1 MRKFGIFL
9 SSLLLAAALPAQITH
24 VWLDPVNG
32 SDTNPGTRAK
42 PMKSIK
48 KALGTFNRNA
58 VVHLLPGVYGPKT
71 TGDFWDPVAK
81 KPAQI
86 KMTGFQNFVL
96 RGEDR
101 DKCVIDFNIAST
113 VKGVPFYGLLQVTG
127 PSTDNVTICNLTF
140 KNNASNNPWGSGAIQ
155 TTGAVKHVNVH
166 HCVFDNTNSSLIF
179 WGGFDCTIHDN
190 IFMNDRVALRT
201 RVRYFNQANGDRLY
215 VYNNV
220 FYNCSQGIGIGNG
233 NTGKQI
239 PPPYQYIVNNI
250 AFKCASGFTGGGN
263 SQAPVLTFEG
273 NLAFQ
278 CTTKNFAMPWTPS
291 KSNISVD
298 PQFVNPAKGDFHIKS
313 SSPCIDAGWHG
324 IPKGLTSYAL
334 PDMANDFFGDCRMT
348 DGNSDGLALPDI
360 GIQEVNPAH
369 MSLSNFGQG
378 QVATWSLSRTIQFPF
393 TAIFLLS
400 YKKGGLA
407 YDPYGLVS
415 VDVTAV
421 LFSTVAAVPGKVNL
435 PIPKDPVLTGY
446 PVYTQA
452 LGFRT
457 TPSGFLFMP
466 TGRITSY
473 L

>member
-1 MRKFGIFL
+1 MRRIGILCASFF
-9 SSLLLAAALPAQITH
+9 LAAALPAQITH
-24 VWLDPVNG
+24 VWIDGVNG

-48 KALGTFNRNA
+48 KALSVFNRNA
-58 VVHLLPGVYGPKT
+58 VVHLLPGVYGPQT

-96 RGEDR
+96 QGEDR
-101 DKCVIDFNIAST
+101 DKCIIDFNIAST
-113 VKGVPFYGLLQVTG
+113 VSGIPFYGLLQVTG

-140 KNNASNNPWGSGAIQ
+140 KNNASNSPWGSGAIQ
-155 TTGAVKHVNVH
+155 TVGPVKHVNVH

-190 IFMNDRVALRT
+190 LFMNDRVALRT
-201 RVRYFNQANGDRLY
+201 RVRYSAQTNGDRLY

-220 FYNCSQGIGIGNG
+220 FYKCAQGIGIGAGRAAKN
-233 NTGKQI
+233 I
-239 PPPYQYIVNNI
+239 PPPFQYIVNNI
-250 AFKCASGFTGGGN
+250 ALACTNGFVGGGN
-263 SQAPVLTFEG
+263 PQPKVLTFEG

-278 CTTKNFAMPWTPS
+278 CTSKNFGMSWTPS
-291 KSNISVD
+291 KSNLSLD
-298 PQFVNPAKGDFHIKS
+298 PMFLDPAKGDFHLKAK
-313 SSPCIDAGWHG
+313 SPCIDAGWHG
-324 IPKGLTSYAL
+324 MPAGLLSYAL
-334 PDMANDFFGDCRMT
+334 PDMSNDFFGDCRMA
-348 DGNSDGLALPDI
+348 DGNSDHVAVPDI
-360 GIQEVNPAH
+360 GIHEVNTAH
-369 MSLSNFGQG
+369 LSVSNFAQG
-378 QVATWSLSRTIQFPF
+378 QTAVWSLTRTTQFPF
-393 TAIFLLS
+393 TAVFLLS
-400 YKKGGLA
+400 YKKGGIA

-415 VDVTAV
+415 VDLTGI
-421 LFSTVAAVPGKVNL
+421 LFSTVAPVPGKVNL

-446 PVYTQA
+446 PFYAQG

-466 TGRITSY
+466 TGRTTSY